1 MINPKKDP
9 MKEPVLLD
17 PIVEEIHRMRAERA
31 KQFPTL
37 EALVKH
43 LRQRE
48 ALSRARGVKFS
59 DPPKPRKSRGSRKA
73 VSGK

>member
-1 MINPKKDP
+1 MKDP
-9 MKEPVLLD
+9 IKDPILID

-59 DPPKPRKSRGSRKA
+59 DPPKRRKPRGARKTT
-73 VSGK
+73 SGK